1 MLFKSENARR
11 ENWIILVVGIWV
23 MLSPWFFPLHGPD
36 SILYARLLSDSLTG
50 AVVVGAAAM
59 ALQDLQP
66 KSEWIGFVMGIWLI
80 TAPWALGYANE
91 SPALWNSTIAGAV
104 IWTASVLALPIARE
118 NWRQSHG
125 EEKDQHAA

>member
-11 ENWIILVVGIWV
+11 ENWISLIVGIWV

-36 SILYARLLSDSLTG
+36 SILYARLISDSLTG

-80 TAPWALGYANE
+80 AAPWALGYSNE
-91 SPALWNSTIAGAV
+91 SAPLWNSTIAGAV
-104 IWTASVLALPIARE
+104 IWTAAVFALPIARE
-118 NWRQSHG
+118 TWNREHP
-125 EEKDQHAA
+125 EDRDRAA